1 MNRVQLRKATPLRH
15 MHSHFSIIV
24 LLGFAVG
31 LLLAVPAT
39 ADAHVVK
46 AHRAQYAKMLKTWD
60 FTHTGLEQYFDAE
73 SGSLNIL
80 SDEMSRLIGSPE
92 PGAQARIQ
100 VDEMA
105 AKALA
110 GVLAKA
116 ATNGRDRV
124 DKKIESA
131 RKKVNRSW
139 FKPPK
144 DYGSFLMNTL
154 PVTTYFTDY
163 WNALDKLAAAA
174 QALSAGDIARCDSGA
189 LDALNLEN
197 EGNVLFESGMTSL
210 GALL

>member
-1 MNRVQLRKATPLRH
+1 MNRMPLRKATPLGR
-15 MHSHFSIIV
+15 MHSHFAIV
-24 LLGFAVG
+24 VMLVFTVG

-73 SGSLNIL
+73 SGSLSIL
-80 SDEMSRLIGSPE
+80 SNEMSQLIGSPE

-110 GVLAKA
+110 GVLTKA
-116 ATNGRDRV
+116 AANGRDRV
-124 DKKIESA
+124 DKKIEST
-131 RKKVNRSW
+131 RKKVRRSW

-144 DYGSFLMNTL
+144 DYGKFVVNML
-154 PVTTYFTDY
+154 PVMIYFTDY

-174 QALSAGDIARCDSGA
+174 QALSSGDIATYAQRA

-197 EGNVLFESGMTSL
+197 EGNVFFESGMTSL